1 MSTNTKNLIF
11 RTFVE
16 ILGEKPFDKITVR
29 DIVERANVNRNTFYY
44 YYSDIYELLEEMFT
58 REFTEMVAEHRNGFR
73 WLVGFSNL
81 LTTAYNNKKIINNI
95 CASRS
100 YEYLENY
107 MFKSCKIILS
117 EFIHEISEGKN
128 ISEDIVDFTASFYM
142 YAIIGTLSE
151 WFRTG
156 MYETPDNMLKKFMV
170 VFETIIPTM
179 MRTQRQIKNDIS
191 DK

>member
-1 MSTNTKNLIF
+1 MSTNTKNLIY

>member
-11 RTFVE
+11 KTFVE

-117 EFIHEISEGKN
+117 EFIHEISEGRN

-156 MYETPDNMLKKFMV
+156 MYETPANMLKKFMV

-179 MRTQRQIKNDIS
+179 MRTQRQIKNDSS

>member
-16 ILGEKPFDKITVR
+16 ILGEKPFDKITMR

-44 YYSDIYELLEEMFT
+44 YYRDIYELLEEMFT

-179 MRTQRQIKNDIS
+179 MRTQRQIKNDSS

>member
-11 RTFVE
+11 KTFVE

>member
-117 EFIHEISEGKN
+117 EFIHEISEGRN

-179 MRTQRQIKNDIS
+179 MRTQRQIKNDSS

>member
-179 MRTQRQIKNDIS
+179 MRTQRQIKNDSS

>member
-1 MSTNTKNLIF
+1 
-11 RTFVE
+11 
-16 ILGEKPFDKITVR
+16 
-29 DIVERANVNRNTFYY
+29 
-44 YYSDIYELLEEMFT
+44 
-58 REFTEMVAEHRNGFR
+58 
-73 WLVGFSNL
+73 
-81 LTTAYNNKKIINNI
+81 
-95 CASRS
+95 
-100 YEYLENY
+100 
-107 MFKSCKIILS
+107 
-117 EFIHEISEGKN
+117 
-128 ISEDIVDFTASFYM
+128 M

>member
-11 RTFVE
+11 KTFVE

-117 EFIHEISEGKN
+117 EYIREISEGKN

-156 MYETPDNMLKKFMV
+156 MYETPDNMLKKFIV

-179 MRTQRQIKNDIS
+179 MRTQRQIKNDSS